1 MFLVDRRPG
10 TREEARCQKRGRK
23 RMAELAAV
31 YDCAPAPREPAGIIA
46 PPGADNKKRS
56 PGPKTVGKWLT
67 GSVAD
72 DIAAVI
78 SAGFDEAQRRDPHH
92 RRQWIALA
100 DGSNAQIAAIA
111 AEAAR
116 RGVTLPVICDFVHV
130 LELSTVQAR
139 DCRIL
144 AGHFDVAID
153 GAWLRRCELAV
164 PAEAGELAPELQVL
178 AVSLFEGGA
187 QGGGFVAVLFLKAGD
202 LAGQGQDQRIL
213 AVIAGGLGLLGS
225 CLGPQALDPGAQVG
239 IAVEE
244 GVGDAGFALHGR
256 QGWPCVRCR
265 ANGHALDHDGD

>member
-10 TREEARCQKRGRK
+10 TREGARCQKRGRK

-31 YDCAPAPREPAGIIA
+31 YDCAPASREPAGIIA

-187 QGGGFVAVLFLKAGD
+187 QGGGFVAVLFLEVSD
-202 LAGQGQDQRIL
+202 LAGQRVDDRVV
-213 AVIAGGLGLLGS
+213 AVAVAGRGRLRAGLGAQ
-225 CLGPQALDPGAQVG
+225 PLDPCPQVRVP
-239 IAVEE
+239 VEE